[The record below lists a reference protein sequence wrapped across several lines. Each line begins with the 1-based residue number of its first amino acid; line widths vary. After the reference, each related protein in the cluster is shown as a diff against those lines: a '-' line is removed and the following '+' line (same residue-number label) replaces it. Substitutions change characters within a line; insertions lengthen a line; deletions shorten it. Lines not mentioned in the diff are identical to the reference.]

1 MGQIKNIKLHIVT
14 DIKES
19 ITGFVASSDF
29 KMTNTIEKPVAEPVE
44 EKKVEKEPL
53 AEPEST
59 TTEDEPVEPEVNGN
73 GKAEEEN
80 GNGHTEETEKEGN
93 GHTEETEKEGNGHT
107 EETEEEETT
116 LKRKD
121 APTEVEE
128 DSPKKKKLIDSDE
141 KEAAAV
147 EA

>member
-93 GHTEETEKEGNGHT
+93 GHTEETE
-107 EETEEEETT
+107 EEETT

-128 DSPKKKKLIDSDE
+128 DSPKKKKLVDSDE

>member
-14 DIKES
+14 NIKNQVRR
-19 ITGFVASSDF
+19 IVASQNNI
-29 KMTNTIEKPVAEPVE
+29 KMTNTIEKPIAEPVE
-44 EKKVEKEPL
+44 EKKVEKEPVPG
-53 AEPEST
+53 PEST
-59 TTEDEPVEPEVNGN
+59 TTEDKSVEPEVNGN

-80 GNGHTEETEKEGN
+80 GNGHTEETDEEAN
-93 GHTEETEKEGNGHT
+93 GDAK
-107 EETEEEETT
+107 ETEEEETT

-128 DSPKKKKLIDSDE
+128 DSPKKKKLIDADE
-141 KEAAAV
+141 KEAEAAV

>member
-14 DIKES
+14 DIKRTLKL
-19 ITGFVASSDF
+19 TGFVALPNK
-29 KMTNTIEKPVAEPVE
+29 KMTNTVEKPVAEPVE
-44 EKKVEKEPL
+44 EKKVEKEPV

-59 TTEDEPVEPEVNGN
+59 TREDKPVEPEVNGN
-73 GKAEEEN
+73 GKADEEN
-80 GNGHTEETEKEGN
+80 GN

-141 KEAAAV
+141 KEPEAAAV

>member
-14 DIKES
+14 DIKS
-19 ITGFVASSDF
+19 NDIVASQNNI
-29 KMTNTIEKPVAEPVE
+29 KMTNTIEKPIAEPVE
-44 EKKVEKEPL
+44 ENKVEKEPVP
-53 AEPEST
+53 EPESPP
-59 TTEDEPVEPEVNGN
+59 TEDKPAEPEVNGD

-80 GNGHTEETEKEGN
+80 GNGHTEETEEEGN
-93 GHTEETEKEGNGHT
+93 GDAK
-107 EETEEEETT
+107 ETEEEETT

-128 DSPKKKKLIDSDE
+128 DSPKKKKLIDAEE
-141 KEAAAV
+141 KEAEAAV

>member
-14 DIKES
+14 DIKS
-19 ITGFVASSDF
+19 NDIVDSLNNI
-29 KMTNTIEKPVAEPVE
+29 KMTNTIEEPVAEPVE
-44 EKKVEKEPL
+44 EKKVEKEPV

-59 TTEDEPVEPEVNGN
+59 TTEDKPVEPEVNGN

-80 GNGHTEETEKEGN
+80 GN

>member
-1 MGQIKNIKLHIVT
+1 
-14 DIKES
+14 
-19 ITGFVASSDF
+19 
-29 KMTNTIEKPVAEPVE
+29 MTNAIEKPVVESVE
-44 EKKVEKEPL
+44 ERQVEKEPI

-59 TTEDEPVEPEVNGN
+59 TTEDEDAKHEENGN
-73 GKAEEEN
+73 DKVEEEN
-80 GNGHTEETEKEGN
+80 GEDHTEETEKDS
-93 GHTEETEKEGNGHT
+93 NGHT

-128 DSPKKKKLIDSDE
+128 DSPKKKKLIDGDE
-141 KEAAAV
+141 KEPVAV

>member
-1 MGQIKNIKLHIVT
+1 MGSTWGQIKNIKLHIVT
-14 DIKES
+14 DIKEN
-19 ITGFVASSDF
+19 ITGLVASSNF
-29 KMTNTIEKPVAEPVE
+29 KMTNTIEKPVAEPVAEPVE
-44 EKKVEKEPL
+44 EKKVEKEPV

-59 TTEDEPVEPEVNGN
+59 TTEDKPVEPEVDGN

-93 GHTEETEKEGNGHT
+93 GHI

-121 APTEVEE
+121 APTEVE

-141 KEAAAV
+141 KEAEAAAV

>member
-14 DIKES
+14 DIKDS
-19 ITGFVASSDF
+19 ITGIVASSDF
-29 KMTNTIEKPVAEPVE
+29 KMTNTIEKPVTEPVE
-44 EKKVEKEPL
+44 ETKVEKEPV

-80 GNGHTEETEKEGN
+80 GNGHKEDSEKES
-93 GHTEETEKEGNGHT
+93 NGHT

-121 APTEVEE
+121 APTEVEK
-128 DSPKKKKLIDSDE
+128 DSPKKKKLVDSDE
-141 KEAAAV
+141 KEPEAAAV

>member
-1 MGQIKNIKLHIVT
+1 MG
-14 DIKES
+14 
-19 ITGFVASSDF
+19 A
-29 KMTNTIEKPVAEPVE
+29 AEPVE
-44 EKKVEKEPL
+44 EKKVEKEPV

-59 TTEDEPVEPEVNGN
+59 TTEDEPAEPEVNGN
-73 GKAEEEN
+73 GKVDEEN
-80 GNGHTEETEKEGN
+80 GNGHTEETEKDGN
-93 GHTEETEKEGNGHT
+93 GHV

-141 KEAAAV
+141 KAPEAAV

>member
-14 DIKES
+14 DIKEN
-19 ITGFVASSDF
+19 ITGLVASSNF
-29 KMTNTIEKPVAEPVE
+29 KMTNTIEKPVAEPVAEPVE
-44 EKKVEKEPL
+44 EKKVEKEPV

-59 TTEDEPVEPEVNGN
+59 TTEDKPVEPEVNGN
-73 GKAEEEN
+73 GKAEEEA
-80 GNGHTEETEKEGN
+80 NGHI
-93 GHTEETEKEGNGHT
+93 

-128 DSPKKKKLIDSDE
+128 DSL
-141 KEAAAV
+141 
-147 EA
+147 